1 MADAPAATTIEH
13 VNELPP
19 DAPRLREILEY
30 LDRQLDNHT
39 TVGIYLQ
46 LQRDAVQAAL
56 AKAEAPPAR
65 RPRLPKGGKNLGPV
79 AQISVRPQF
88 VVQQKRTPRGPE
100 PAIIHLGDCGMIEGT
115 PHRITEHD
123 ARVALTDPTIEA
135 CQFCRPDSELGM
147 DVD

>member
-1 MADAPAATTIEH
+1 

-19 DAPRLREILEY
+19 DPPRLRAILAHLEK
-30 LDRQLDNHT
+30 QLAEND
-39 TVGIYLQ
+39 TVGIYLR

-56 AKAEAPPAR
+56 AHAEAPPPR
-65 RPRLPKGGKNLGPV
+65 KPRLPKGGANLPPV

-88 VVQQKRTPRGPE
+88 VVQQKRTPQGPE
-100 PAIIHLGDCGMIEGT
+100 PAIVHAGDCSMIEGT

-135 CQFCRPDSELGM
+135 CGFCRPDSELGM
-147 DVD
+147 DVG